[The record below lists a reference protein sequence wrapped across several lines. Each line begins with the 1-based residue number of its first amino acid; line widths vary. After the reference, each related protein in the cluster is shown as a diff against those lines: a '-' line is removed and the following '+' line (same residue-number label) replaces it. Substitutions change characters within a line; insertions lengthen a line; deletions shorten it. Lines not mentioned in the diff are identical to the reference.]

1 MSEILA
7 GIVPFLFAMIVCIA
21 ILIMFPEIATFIPD
35 RMIK

>member
-1 MSEILA
+1 MML
-7 GIVPFLFAMIVCIA
+7 CIA